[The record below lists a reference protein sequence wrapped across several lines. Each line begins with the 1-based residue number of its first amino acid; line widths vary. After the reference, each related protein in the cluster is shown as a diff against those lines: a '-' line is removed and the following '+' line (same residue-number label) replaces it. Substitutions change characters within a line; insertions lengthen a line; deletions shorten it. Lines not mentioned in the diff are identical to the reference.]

1 MEYIGLLAGRKSVG
15 ELQEAWQ
22 ISHCLTNCSALAC
35 PEIAFEFVLTLLV
48 CFHLFVH
55 SEIVPE
61 RSCIDLGQPEGH
73 TEQLML
79 RWGSPTSVLSGTGRG
94 SRTRLQ
100 RCTCSRVV
108 GGLSDSGINVTA
120 AGEIWGPWGYYW
132 AH

>member
-1 MEYIGLLAGRKSVG
+1 MALLTSWIHWDTHGLVGYSYQDVEILALNQGQGRLG
-15 ELQEAWQ
+15 
-22 ISHCLTNCSALAC
+22 
-35 PEIAFEFVLTLLV
+35 
-48 CFHLFVH
+48 
-55 SEIVPE
+55 
-61 RSCIDLGQPEGH
+61 SCIDLGQSEGH

>member
-1 MEYIGLLAGRKSVG
+1 MGA
-15 ELQEAWQ
+15 
-22 ISHCLTNCSALAC
+22 
-35 PEIAFEFVLTLLV
+35 
-48 CFHLFVH
+48 FVH
-55 SEIVPE
+55 SEMVPK

-132 AH
+132 AVTFIPESDNPPTTLLQVHLCSLVLLPLPVPLNTEVGEPHLNISCSV